1 MGRGPR
7 ESIVDQQLTGRVAVV
22 GLGVGL
28 VVVLLLL
35 LMVLTV
41 VLLLRRRMLLLL
53 GVGLVVVVG

>member
-22 GLGVGL
+22 GLRVGL
-28 VVVLLLL
+28 VVVLLLV
-35 LMVLTV
+35 VLTV

>member
-7 ESIVDQQLTGRVAVV
+7 ESIVDQQLTGRMAMV

-28 VVVLLLL
+28 MVVLLLL
-35 LMVLTV
+35 LVVLTV
-41 VLLLRRRMLLLL
+41 VLLRRMLLLLL

>member
-28 VVVLLLL
+28 VVVLLLV
-35 LMVLTV
+35 VLTV

-53 GVGLVVVVG
+53 RVGLVVVVG

>member
-7 ESIVDQQLTGRVAVV
+7 ESIVDQQLTGRVAMV

-28 VVVLLLL
+28 MVVLLLL
-35 LMVLTV
+35 LVVLTV
-41 VLLLRRRMLLLL
+41 VLLRRMLLLLL

>member
-7 ESIVDQQLTGRVAVV
+7 ESIVNQQLTGRVAVV

-28 VVVLLLL
+28 VVVLL

>member
-28 VVVLLLL
+28 VVVLLL
-35 LMVLTV
+35 MVLTV
-41 VLLLRRRMLLLL
+41 VLLRRMLLLLL

>member
-7 ESIVDQQLTGRVAVV
+7 ESIVDQQLTGRVAMV

-28 VVVLLLL
+28 VVVLL

>member
-28 VVVLLLL
+28 VVVLLL
-35 LMVLTV
+35 MVLTV

-53 GVGLVVVVG
+53 GVRLVVVVG

>member
-28 VVVLLLL
+28 VVVLLL
-35 LMVLTV
+35 MVLTV

>member
-7 ESIVDQQLTGRVAVV
+7 ESIVDQQLTGRVAMV

-35 LMVLTV
+35 LVVLTV
-41 VLLLRRRMLLLL
+41 VLLRRMLQLL

>member
-35 LMVLTV
+35 VVLTV